1 MPSSATTETP
11 HLLDRVRGAV
21 DVLWR
26 EMAKFG
32 IVGAVC
38 FVIDMGGFNLLAN
51 GALEDK
57 ITTAK
62 IVSGA
67 FATLVAWVGNRYW
80 TFRHRR
86 NRPVAHE
93 VILFFVVNGI
103 ALGIAAAWLA
113 FAHYTLDMDGRLANN
128 VNAFIGIGLGTLF
141 RFWTYR
147 QFVFANEPIGEDEQQ
162 DALTTR

>member
-1 MPSSATTETP
+1 MPFI
-11 HLLDRVRGAV
+11 DRLRGAV

-38 FVIDMGGFNLLAN
+38 FVIDMGGFNVLVN
-51 GALEDK
+51 GALEHK
-57 ITTAK
+57 VTTAK

-67 FATLVAWVGNRYW
+67 IATLVAWVGNRYW

-86 NRPVAHE
+86 NRPVTHE
-93 VILFFVVNGI
+93 VLLFFVVNGI
-103 ALGIAAAWLA
+103 ALAIAAGWLA
-113 FAHYTLDMDGRLANN
+113 FAHYTLNMDGKLANN

-147 QFVFANEPIGEDEQQ
+147 QFVFANEPLSDH
-162 DALTTR
+162 DAVGTETNHNAGSRS